1 MASSN
6 DSSLEIAVQAVKRG
20 EISIGKA
27 AILYECERNK
37 IWRRVHNKTVHNHS
51 GRLCVLNAQEEKE
64 IVRCCQVLGE
74 IGVCADRNVVGTVVK
89 DYLQALGRSSPFEDG
104 VPGRRWWQIF
114 FKRWPELS
122 LKGYW
127 NI

>member
-1 MASSN
+1 MKLA
-6 DSSLEIAVQAVKRG
+6 LERLLFCMNVRG
-20 EISIGKA
+20 TKYGDAYITKLYTI
-27 AILYECERNK
+27 ILEDF
-37 IWRRVHNKTVHNHS
+37 
-51 GRLCVLNAQEEKE
+51 CVLNAQEEKE

-74 IGVCADRNVVGTVVK
+74 IGVCADRNVVGTVVR

-104 VPGRRWWQIF
+104 VPGRRWWQKF